1 MDDATKRAY
10 IRTRLSKAREDLAAA
25 RSLLTLGYLRVAVN
39 RAYYTIFHTASAAL
53 LWIGVER
60 SRHLGV
66 QSAFGEFLVKSGSIE
81 PEFGRLYAKAREAR
95 EEQDYDLEAAPLT
108 LQDAAQIVDDAER
121 FVNRIEQYLR
131 QVGAT

>member
-1 MDDATKRAY
+1 VDDATKRAY

-121 FVNRIEQYLR
+121 FVNRIEQYL
-131 QVGAT
+131 QVGAV

>member
-1 MDDATKRAY
+1 VDDATKRAY
-10 IRTRLSKAREDLAAA
+10 IRTRLSKAREDLASA

-66 QSAFGEFLVKSGSIE
+66 QSAFGEFLVKPGIIE
-81 PEFGRLYAKAREAR
+81 PEFGRLYVKAREAR
-95 EEQDYDLEAAPLT
+95 EEQDYDLEAAPLVAE
-108 LQDAAQIVDDAER
+108 DA
-121 FVNRIEQYLR
+121 
-131 QVGAT
+131 T

>member
-121 FVNRIEQYLR
+121 FVNRIEQYL
-131 QVGAT
+131 QVGAV

>member
-1 MDDATKRAY
+1 MDDATKRTY

-66 QSAFGEFLVKSGSIE
+66 QSAFGEFLVKPGIIE
-81 PEFGRLYAKAREAR
+81 PEFGRLYVKAREAR

-108 LQDAAQIVDDAER
+108 AQDASQIVDDAER
-121 FVNRIEQYLR
+121 FVNRIKQYLR
-131 QVGAT
+131 QVEAI